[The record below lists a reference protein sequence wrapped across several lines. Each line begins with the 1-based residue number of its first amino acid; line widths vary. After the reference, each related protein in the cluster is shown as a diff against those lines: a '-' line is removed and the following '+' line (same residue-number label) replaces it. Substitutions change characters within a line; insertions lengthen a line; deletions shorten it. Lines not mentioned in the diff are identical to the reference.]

1 MHVSK
6 DSRAFFATSKETEV
20 DLLAQA
26 FSWIHAVEIV
36 TSKKLRDTL
45 SGIGVDAIDVAT
57 LPNFAEIA
65 ASIDFVVVDLDDPE
79 IMLDPHVLTLLKMAD
94 TAPERIVII
103 CDHTDYQIVISEMN
117 HLGGALSD
125 ETRRMLATKAHQH
138 EALCENPALKSLRA

>member
-1 MHVSK
+1 MHVSEV
-6 DSRAFFATSKETEV
+6 SRAFFATSKETV

-36 TSKKLRDTL
+36 TDKKLRDTL

-65 ASIDFVVVDLDDPE
+65 LSIDFIVVDLDDPE

-117 HLGGALSD
+117 HLGGSLSD
-125 ETRRMLATKAHQH
+125 ETRRMLAAKAHQH
-138 EALCENPALKSLRA
+138 EALCENPALKSLRT